1 MLYESLVHCVG
12 VWRWTKNASKIW
24 LESFKNNK
32 FHEFQDFHKICY
44 SGRTSN
50 NHNFFPWQ
58 ARDLRHSS
66 NWSSQYSWI
75 FSEMPFIF
83 ELQDCPQI
91 LVQSRIF
98 NDFLVTAVFSGSPLQ
113 NQNRPAHELLI
124 ELNALRVTCTLRGS
138 VAVNKKCF

>member
-1 MLYESLVHCVG
+1 MLYESLVHCAG
-12 VWRWTKNASKIW
+12 AWRWTENASKFSW
-24 LESFKNNK
+24 RAS
-32 FHEFQDFHKICY
+32 KIMVFMIFRIFLKL
-44 SGRTSN
+44 GVLAETSN

-58 ARDLRHSS
+58 AWELRHSS

-75 FSEMPFIF
+75 FSEMRFIF

-91 LVQSRIF
+91 LVQSWIF
-98 NDFLVTAVFSGSPLQ
+98 NDFLVTAVFWGSRLQ

-138 VAVNKKCF
+138 VAVNRKCF